1 MATSVDRPQLITLRS
16 RLRDAA
22 RCLVSSRAR
31 AAITIAAAGLV
42 IGLLAWPM
50 LFTSSSLG
58 GDWGLHL
65 WYVWQQS
72 LTIQANH
79 RPSLFLSIE
88 RAAFYPLFAF
98 YGGTLYALAGTLS
111 ALLGGAT
118 VAAYVLSY
126 LLAFAAAYGGWYWLG
141 RMAGLGRWAAQVP
154 GLVFITSGY
163 YLTDVY
169 SRGDWPELVA
179 ISTVPMLVAS
189 GLSVLL
195 ADRLRLLP
203 GIALA
208 ASALVFFGA
217 HNITMLWG
225 SSILGALVVVL
236 VVAVPPV
243 RRLVTRKGVLRVACV
258 VVPAALVNA
267 WYLLPALVYG
277 QRTNIVQ
284 TYGYAHSLRR
294 TDYLV
299 AARHLFTF
307 SRADASSEVASHAFI
322 TALPVLAIVWTIVG
336 IAISLRL
343 GAGGAWRR
351 VLWIFGGAAT
361 ALGLL
366 MTHPGL
372 VLALPSPYALV
383 QFGFRLETWV
393 LLSLSAA
400 LLALLVI
407 ARHWPR
413 RWRTY
418 SWAATAVVIAS
429 MIGAAQQVERY
440 PRAPARTPISADFRY
455 IYPKAPRGGELFD
468 YDDASLPLVNP
479 ADAPEVDF
487 SSSAIHNEE
496 ATVSVS
502 LPAGR
507 LLRTNLVGAPYLVS
521 VQGASVVGRAADG
534 RIVLRTGSGSAYTHR
549 ISIRP
554 ADSLPIV
561 VGRAMSILALLW
573 LLVLAF
579 SLLAYRRWR
588 GRLARSRLGLSWS
601 ESDRVK

>member
-1 MATSVDRPQLITLRS
+1 MVTFADRPQQVTLRS
-16 RLRDAA
+16 RLGDATSQFLDSP
-22 RCLVSSRAR
+22 RTRAG
-31 AAITIAAAGLV
+31 IMIAAVGLV

-65 WYVWQQS
+65 WYVWQQG
-72 LTIQANH
+72 LAIEANH
-79 RPSLFLSIE
+79 RPSLFLDLD

-98 YGGTLYALAGTLS
+98 YGGTLYALVGTLS

-118 VAAYVLSY
+118 IAAYILSY

-163 YLTDVY
+163 YLTDIY
-169 SRGDWPELVA
+169 SRGDWPELIA

-189 GLSVLL
+189 GLFVLV
-195 ADRLRLLP
+195 AQRLTLLP

-225 SSILGALVVVL
+225 CSILGVL
-236 VVAVPPV
+236 AVATMVAVPQA
-243 RRLVTRKGVLRVACV
+243 RRLVTRRGLLRVSCV
-258 VVPAALVNA
+258 LVPAALVNA

-277 QRTNIVQ
+277 RRTNIVQ

-294 TDYLV
+294 TDALV

-307 SRADASSEVASHAFI
+307 SRADASSEAASHAFI
-322 TALPVLAIVWTIVG
+322 TALPVLAIAWTIVG
-336 IAISLRL
+336 IAISLRCK
-343 GAGGAWRR
+343 GGGAWRR
-351 VLWIFGGAAT
+351 VLWIFAGAAI
-361 ALGLL
+361 AVGLL

-372 VLALPSPYALV
+372 VLALPAPYVLV

-413 RWRTY
+413 GWRTY
-418 SWAATAVVIAS
+418 SWAAIAVVIAS

-440 PRAPARTPISADFRY
+440 PRAPARAPISADFRY
-455 IYPKAPRGGELFD
+455 IYPKAPHGEELFD

-487 SSSAIHNEE
+487 PSSAIHNEE
-496 ATVSVS
+496 ATVAVS

-507 LLRTNLVGAPYLVS
+507 LVRTNLVGAPYLVS
-521 VQGASVVGRAADG
+521 VQGANVVGRAADG

-561 VGRAMSILALLW
+561 LGRLMSILALLW
-573 LLVLAF
+573 LLALAF
-579 SLLAYRRWR
+579 VCSLLAHRRRR
-588 GRLARSRLGLSWS
+588 GHRLGEEARSPVGG
-601 ESDRVK
+601 

>member
-1 MATSVDRPQLITLRS
+1 M
-16 RLRDAA
+16 
-22 RCLVSSRAR
+22 
-31 AAITIAAAGLV
+31 IAAVGLV

-65 WYVWQQS
+65 WYVWQQGLS
-72 LTIQANH
+72 IEANH
-79 RPSLFLSIE
+79 RPSLFLDLD

-98 YGGTLYALAGTLS
+98 YGGTLYVLAGTLS

-118 VAAYVLSY
+118 IAAYVLSY
-126 LLAFAAAYGGWYWLG
+126 LLAFATAYGGWYWLG

-163 YLTDVY
+163 YLTDIY
-169 SRGDWPELVA
+169 SRGDWPELIA
-179 ISTVPMLVAS
+179 ISTVPMVVAS

-195 ADRLRLLP
+195 AERLTLLP
-203 GIALA
+203 GLALA

-225 SSILGALVVVL
+225 SSILGVL
-236 VVAVPPV
+236 AVATIVAVPQA
-243 RRLVTRKGVLRVACV
+243 RRLITRRGVVRVACV
-258 VVPAALVNA
+258 LVPAALVNA

-277 QRTNIVQ
+277 RRTNIVQ
-284 TYGYAHSLRR
+284 TYGYAHSLHR

-336 IAISLRL
+336 IAISLRFR
-343 GAGGAWRR
+343 AGGAWRR
-351 VLWIFGGAAT
+351 MLWIFAGAAT

-372 VLALPSPYALV
+372 VLALPAPYALV

-393 LLSLSAA
+393 LLGLSAA
-400 LLALLVI
+400 LLSLLVI
-407 ARHWPR
+407 ASSWPR
-413 RWRTY
+413 RWRRY
-418 SWAATAVVIAS
+418 SRAAIVVLIAS

-440 PRAPARTPISADFRY
+440 PRAPARSPISADFRY
-455 IYPKAPRGGELFD
+455 IYPKAPRGEELLD
-468 YDDASLPLVNP
+468 YDDASLPLVDP
-479 ADAPEVDF
+479 AGAPEVDF
-487 SSSAIHNEE
+487 PSSAIHHEE
-496 ATVSVS
+496 ATLAVS

-507 LLRTNLVGAPYLVS
+507 LVRTNLVGAPYLVS
-521 VQGASVVGRAADG
+521 VRGASVVGRGADG
-534 RIVLRTGSGSAYTHR
+534 RIVLRTGSGTAYAHR
-549 ISIRP
+549 ISIRL
-554 ADSLPIV
+554 AESVPIV
-561 VGRAMSILALLW
+561 LGRLLSVLALLW
-573 LLVLAF
+573 LLALALVL
-579 SLLAYRRWR
+579 SLFAYRRGR
-588 GRLARSRLGLSWS
+588 GRRRGEGVRSRLGLSWS
-601 ESDRVK
+601 ESDRVT

>member
-1 MATSVDRPQLITLRS
+1 MLAG
-16 RLRDAA
+16 
-22 RCLVSSRAR
+22 
-31 AAITIAAAGLV
+31 AGLL

-72 LTIQANH
+72 LSIQANH
-79 RPSLFLSIE
+79 RPSLFVNLG

-141 RMAGLGRWAAQVP
+141 RLAGLGRWQAQVP

-163 YLTDVY
+163 YLTDIY
-169 SRGDWPELVA
+169 SRGDWPEFVA

-195 ADRLRLLP
+195 AERLRLLP

-225 SSILGALVVVL
+225 SSVLGALTMVTM
-236 VVAVPPV
+236 VAVPPA
-243 RRLVTRKGVLRVACV
+243 RRLLTRRGIMRVACV
-258 VVPAALVNA
+258 VIPAALVNA

-277 QRTNIVQ
+277 RRTNIVQ
-284 TYGYAHSLRR
+284 TYGYAHSLHR

-322 TALPVLAIVWTIVG
+322 TALPVLAIAWTIVG
-336 IAISLRL
+336 IAISLRFT
-343 GAGGAWRR
+343 AGGAWRR
-351 VLWIFGGAAT
+351 VLWIFAAAAI

-393 LLSLSAA
+393 LLSVSAA
-400 LLALLVI
+400 LLALLVT
-407 ARHWPR
+407 ARNWPR
-413 RWRTY
+413 RWSTY
-418 SWAATAVVIAS
+418 SWVAIVVVIAS

-440 PRAPARTPISADFRY
+440 PRAAARTPISADFDY
-455 IYPKAPRGGELFD
+455 IYPKAPRGEELYD
-468 YDDASLPLVNP
+468 YEDASLPLVNP
-479 ADAPEVDF
+479 VDAPEVDF
-487 SSSAIHNEE
+487 PSSAIHDEKANI
-496 ATVSVS
+496 AVS

-507 LLRTNLVGAPYLVS
+507 LVRTNLVGAPYLVS
-521 VQGASVVGRAADG
+521 VQGANVVGRAADG
-534 RIVLRTGSGSAYTHR
+534 RIVLRTGSGAAYTHR

-554 ADSLPIV
+554 ANSLPIV
-561 VGRAMSILALLW
+561 LGRLVSILALLW
-573 LLVLAF
+573 LLALAF
-579 SLLAYRRWR
+579 ALSLLAYRRRR
-588 GRLARSRLGLSWS
+588 GHRLNEEASSRLGLSWS
-601 ESDRVK
+601 ESDRVT

>member
-1 MATSVDRPQLITLRS
+1 MIAT
-16 RLRDAA
+16 
-22 RCLVSSRAR
+22 
-31 AAITIAAAGLV
+31 AGLV

-72 LTIQANH
+72 HSLEANH
-79 RPSLFLSIE
+79 QPTLFLNID

-98 YGGTLYALAGTLS
+98 YGGTLYALVGTLS

-118 VAAYVLSY
+118 IVAYVLSY

-141 RMAGLGRWAAQVP
+141 RMAGLGRWSGQVP

-169 SRGDWPELVA
+169 SRGDWPEFIA
-179 ISTVPMLVAS
+179 ISTIPMLVAS
-189 GLSVLL
+189 GLCVLVAKRLTLL
-195 ADRLRLLP
+195 A

-217 HNITMLWG
+217 HNITLLWG
-225 SSILGALVVVL
+225 SSILGILAVAIM
-236 VVAVPPV
+236 VAVPRA
-243 RRLVTRKGVLRVACV
+243 RRLVTLRGILSLACV
-258 VVPAALVNA
+258 LVPAALVNA
-267 WYLLPALVYG
+267 WYLLPALAYG
-277 QRTNIVQ
+277 RRTNIVQ
-284 TYGYAHSLRR
+284 TYGYAHSLHR
-294 TDYLV
+294 TNYLV

-322 TALPVLAIVWTIVG
+322 TALPMLAIAWTIVG
-336 IAISLRL
+336 IAISLRFT
-343 GAGGAWRR
+343 AGGAWRR
-351 VLWIFGGAAT
+351 VLWIFAGAAI

-372 VLALPSPYALV
+372 VLALPAPYALV

-407 ARHWPR
+407 ARDWPR

-418 SWAATAVVIAS
+418 SWAAIAVVIAS
-429 MIGAAQQVERY
+429 VIGAAQQVERY
-440 PRAPARTPISADFRY
+440 PRAPARAPISADFRY
-455 IYPKAPRGGELFD
+455 IYPKAPRGEELLD

-487 SSSAIHNEE
+487 PSSAIQHEE
-496 ATVSVS
+496 ATIAVSF
-502 LPAGR
+502 PAGR
-507 LLRTNLVGAPYLVS
+507 LVRTNLVGAPYLVS
-521 VQGASVVGRAADG
+521 VQGASVVGRAVDG
-534 RIVLRTGSGSAYTHR
+534 RIVLRMGSGTAYTRR
-549 ISIRP
+549 ISVRP
-554 ADSLPIV
+554 ASSLPIV
-561 VGRAMSILALLW
+561 LGRLISILALLW

-579 SLLAYRRWR
+579 VFSLLAYRRGR
-588 GRLARSRLGLSWS
+588 GRRNEGVRNRLGLSWS
-601 ESDRVK
+601 ESDRVT